1 MSKKEG
7 EDEKVSLESENVEV
21 KSEEVEVE
29 GRKSEVNVK
38 GEEGGGGGGG
48 GVVVVMDTPE
58 RNKSQIATPISKFEE
73 SPFSNFLNNLSPIKP
88 VKAAHFPQTL
98 NTLSFGSI
106 PSVFTS
112 PHVSSARESRF
123 LRRHLLSDP
132 SKPEFASDNSVKVDN
147 DEAMP
152 DAVNSSNEPKE
163 SFGSQNSVVEASN
176 ECSKLAVERTLN
188 YECNDSPST
197 LPTGSFRGKSLSEFA
212 GSSVT
217 YVPLVQ
223 GMSGKGLLRCEV
235 NTEGKNELDPN
246 KEAPGCDWENLICD
260 ATDLLIFDSPGDPE
274 AFTKAA
280 GPNLR
285 HFGFASNEMQNMQ
298 VFGQASTSEC
308 GGDGS
313 ETEKPSTQPGDETQ
327 VNEYAENQ
335 NMKPDS
341 SLTNDGMGVGQSER
355 TDNEMVSTLYRG
367 MRRRCLVFEM
377 VGSRRKHVDEGS
389 GSSAVQDTD
398 GNLAC
403 NEKQLVPYKAVNESS
418 RCILPGI
425 GLHLNALAASSKDG
439 KVVKHET
446 NASGKQLLITSGSA
460 VSLHPLV
467 AGQESMSKSQPE
479 TSREIVPFENS
490 VPLMEDASLA
500 PGYVNNEELSQT
512 SPKKKRRR
520 LEPGEGEA
528 CKRCNCKKSKC
539 LKLYCECFAAG
550 VYCVEPCACQDCF
563 NKPIHED
570 TVLATRKQIESRNP
584 LAFAPKVI
592 RNADTISETGDDS
605 SKTPASAR
613 HKRGCNCKKSGC
625 LKKYCECYQ
634 GGVGCSINCRC
645 EGCKN
650 AFGRKDGSIFIGT
663 DGDAE
668 EEETDAYEK
677 STVDR
682 AFHKNLLHSDVEL
695 NPDSTVPAT
704 PLAFRRPP
712 MQLPFSLKN
721 KPPRSSFLSIGS
733 SSGIFAGQGVGR
745 QDFFQPQPQPKFE
758 KPFESIQEDEMPEIL
773 QQGGTSSPISGIKTA
788 SPNRKRVS
796 PPHCDFA
803 NSPGRRSSRK
813 LILQSIPSFPSL
825 TPNP

>member
-1 MSKKEG
+1 MSTKESK
-7 EDEKVSLESENVEV
+7 EEEEKVSENVEEK
-21 KSEEVEVE
+21 KSEVEVE
-29 GRKSEVNVK
+29 GRKC
-38 GEEGGGGGGG
+38 
-48 GVVVVMDTPE
+48 VVVVMDTPE
-58 RNKSQIATPISKFEE
+58 RNKNQIVTPISKFEE

-88 VKAAHFPQTL
+88 VKSAHFPQTL
-98 NTLSFGSI
+98 NTLSFASI

-112 PHVSSARESRF
+112 PHVRESRF

-132 SKPEFASDNSVKVDN
+132 SKPEFASDDSVKDDN
-147 DEAMP
+147 AEGNL
-152 DAVNSSNEPKE
+152 DAVNNSNEPKE
-163 SFGSQNSVVEASN
+163 SFGSESSVVEALASPSH
-176 ECSKLAVERTLN
+176 ECSKLAVELARSLN
-188 YECNDSPST
+188 YECSNDSPST
-197 LPTGSFRGKSLSEFA
+197 LPTGGIRGKSLSEFA

-223 GMSGKGLLRCEV
+223 DKSGKGLLRCEV
-235 NTEGKNELDPN
+235 NMEGTNENDPN
-246 KEAPGCDWENLICD
+246 REPSECDWENMICD
-260 ATDLLIFDSPGDPE
+260 ATDLLIFDSPGNPE
-274 AFTKAA
+274 AFTKAT
-280 GPNLR
+280 GPNFR
-285 HFGFASNEMQNMQ
+285 SFGFISNEMQNMQ
-298 VFGQASTSEC
+298 DFSQVSTSEC

-327 VNEYAENQ
+327 VEEYTETQ

-341 SLTNDGMGVGQSER
+341 SLTNDGMGVGQSEK
-355 TDNEMVSTLYRG
+355 TENEMVSTLYRG

-377 VGSRRKHVDEGS
+377 VGPRRKHLDEGS
-389 GSSAVQDTD
+389 GSSAVQETD

-403 NEKQLVPYKAVNESS
+403 NEKQLVPSKTVNESS

-439 KVVKHET
+439 KVVKHEAN
-446 NASGKQLLITSGSA
+446 NASGKQLLIASGSA

-467 AGQESMSKSQPE
+467 TGQEPLNKSLPE
-479 TSREIVPFENS
+479 TPREGQIVPFVPLENS
-490 VPLMEDASLA
+490 VPLMEDVCQA
-500 PGYVNNEELSQT
+500 PGYVNNEELNQT

-520 LEPGEGEA
+520 LEPGEGES

-592 RNADTISETGDDS
+592 RSNDSLSETGDDS

-668 EEETDAYEK
+668 EEETDAFEK
-677 STVDR
+677 SVVDR
-682 AFHKNLLHSDVEL
+682 TSHKNLVQSDVEQ
-695 NPDSTVPAT
+695 NPDSVPPAT

-745 QDFFQPQPQPKFE
+745 PNFFQPQPKFE
-758 KPFESIQEDEMPEIL
+758 KPFESIKENEMPQIL
-773 QQGGTSSPISGIKTA
+773 QETTSPISGIKTS

-796 PPHCDFA
+796 PPHAHCDFT